1 MLAGW
6 PIVLTLLLLITL
18 GKAIPVTGI
27 VAAGGHR
34 LPMALRVGGLLGQ
47 SGEFSFVLATVGL
60 ELGVLGSET
69 FSQAMGAVVL
79 SILAAGPLAAGAA
92 RLGDWVGSRAAPSEP
107 DPEASPA
114 AEMRRHTIV
123 AGYGAV
129 GRTVARVLEA
139 RGIPWVAVDADYPMV
154 RASAASP
161 ASPIIYGNAGTP
173 SVLDV
178 AGSTRRAPWSSPWT
192 TRWPSARGCSTPC
205 IATSGVHIVARAH
218 SAQEEGELRRMGVA
232 RVITAERE
240 LGNELV
246 RHTLWRYGVSEREID
261 AILRRRS

>member
-1 MLAGW
+1 
-6 PIVLTLLLLITL
+6 VLLLLITL
-18 GKAIPVTGI
+18 GKAVPVTGI
-27 VAAGGHR
+27 VAAGGHQ

-47 SGEFSFVLATVGL
+47 SGEFSFVLAAVGL
-60 ELGVLGSET
+60 ELGVVGNES

-79 SILAAGPLAAGAA
+79 SILAAGPLAAATA
-92 RLGDWVGSRAAPSEP
+92 RAGDWLDRRAPATTQPAET
-107 DPEASPA
+107 SPA

-154 RASAASP
+154 RGALANGL
-161 ASPIIYGNAGTP
+161 PIIYGNAGTP

-178 AGSTRRAPWSSPWT
+178 AGVDQASTVVFAMDDPLAIRQAVRY
-192 TRWPSARGCSTPC
+192 ARQRNERL
-205 IATSGVHIVARAH
+205 HIVARAH
-218 SAQEEGELRRMGVA
+218 SAQEEGELRRLGAA

-240 LGNELV
+240 LGNELL

-261 AILRRRS
+261 AILRRRA

>member
-1 MLAGW
+1 M
-6 PIVLTLLLLITL
+6 
-18 GKAIPVTGI
+18 
-27 VAAGGHR
+27 
-34 LPMALRVGGLLGQ
+34 
-47 SGEFSFVLATVGL
+47 LATVGL

-107 DPEASPA
+107 IPEVSPA

-123 AGYGAV
+123 AGYGTV
-129 GRTVARVLEA
+129 GRTVARVLQA

-154 RASAASP
+154 RAALQSGV
-161 ASPIIYGNAGTP
+161 PIIYGNAGTP

-178 AGSTRRAPWSSPWT
+178 ARIDQASTVVFAMDDALAIRQGVQHALRRNE
-192 TRWPSARGCSTPC
+192 RLH
-205 IATSGVHIVARAH
+205 VVARAH
-218 SAQEEGELRRMGVA
+218 SAQEESELRRMGAA